1 MLRGGAEDFAWEG
14 VCGLG
19 LVDGELAVDDD
30 VVDALG
36 GGEEFDGGVLN
47 IFWSNR
53 TGSAAM
59 PGLMLPQIAQLQL
72 VGEREVISRTSSG
85 DRAHH
90 TALFISEL

>member
-1 MLRGGAEDFAWEG
+1 VLRGGAEDFAWEG

-53 TGSAAM
+53 TRSAAM
-59 PGLMLPQIAQLQL
+59 PGLVLPQSRSFSWSGRGRSFRGPLQGIKPITQHCL
-72 VGEREVISRTSSG
+72 YRS
-85 DRAHH
+85 
-90 TALFISEL
+90 